1 MRSLPPNPNKHHTIN
16 QSNVVDGGN
25 HYVSIICMLAT
36 ASSRITISDKILTRK
51 TQTQTIK
58 DTIAYD
64 INIKNGSQN
73 FVVSLLVIK
82 QIQRLR
88 VELKLE
94 ISASNSCLKQLKQLK
109 SYNFMINLR

>member
-1 MRSLPPNPNKHHTIN
+1 MVASIMY
-16 QSNVVDGGN
+16 QSYVCWQRRVQEQQSSGQNLLAN
-25 HYVSIICMLAT
+25 HK
-36 ASSRITISDKILTRK
+36 R
-51 TQTQTIK
+51 QTIK

-88 VELKLE
+88 VEIK
-94 ISASNSCLKQLKQLK
+94 AG
-109 SYNFMINLR
+109 NFSFKFMPQAIKTI